1 MKEKSLVVILGNQL
15 FNPALYLNN
24 YLQSDFYMCEDYG
37 LCTFYKHHKHKILH
51 TLSSMRSYRDD
62 LLSLGAKVYYSS
74 IEENNFKEDYVSKL
88 KKFAKKSKYTKLIFF
103 EVEDKFFERKID
115 IMKQEFQIEYLK
127 SPMFLFSREDFSL
140 FIKDKKPFM
149 GSFYKFSRVKNNILM
164 QGNKPVGGKWSYDE
178 ENRKK
183 IPQGLAIPK
192 IRKLNITKNTAALIP
207 YIKKYFSNHIGDLN
221 NFWLPTT
228 RQDAILY
235 LNDFIEKK
243 FNLFGDYEDAIFK
256 EDDFLFHSTLSP
268 LLNLGLIAPE
278 EILNEISKY
287 QSKIKINS
295 YEGFVRQIIGWREF
309 IRGIYQNYE
318 SKLNEGNYF
327 NSFRKM
333 KECWYQGNTGIEP
346 LDNAIKKAIK
356 LGYNHHIERLMIIA
370 NLMNL
375 ARIDPK
381 EVYTWFMEYYVDSS
395 DWVMAPNVYGM
406 GLYSDGGIFST
417 KPYICGS
424 SYILKMSDY
433 KKGEWTDI
441 VDGLYWKF
449 IDENRE
455 KLKRNPRIGI
465 MTKMID
471 NMELKRKE
479 RIFKAAN
486 IFLSST
492 TEGFLQ

>member
-1 MKEKSLVVILGNQL
+1 
-15 FNPALYLNN
+15 
-24 YLQSDFYMCEDYG
+24 
-37 LCTFYKHHKHKILH
+37 
-51 TLSSMRSYRDD
+51 
-62 LLSLGAKVYYSS
+62 
-74 IEENNFKEDYVSKL
+74 
-88 KKFAKKSKYTKLIFF
+88 
-103 EVEDKFFERKID
+103 
-115 IMKQEFQIEYLK
+115 
-127 SPMFLFSREDFSL
+127 
-140 FIKDKKPFM
+140 
-149 GSFYKFSRVKNNILM
+149 
-164 QGNKPVGGKWSYDE
+164 
-178 ENRKK
+178 
-183 IPQGLAIPK
+183 
-192 IRKLNITKNTAALIP
+192 
-207 YIKKYFSNHIGDLN
+207 
-221 NFWLPTT
+221 
-228 RQDAILY
+228 
-235 LNDFIEKK
+235 
-243 FNLFGDYEDAIFK
+243 
-256 EDDFLFHSTLSP
+256 
-268 LLNLGLIAPE
+268 
-278 EILNEISKY
+278 
-287 QSKIKINS
+287 
-295 YEGFVRQIIGWREF
+295 
-309 IRGIYQNYE
+309 
-318 SKLNEGNYF
+318 
-327 NSFRKM
+327 M

-346 LDNAIKKAIK
+346 LDSAIKKAIK

-381 EVYTWFMEYYVDSS
+381 EVYKWFMEYYVDSS

-486 IFLSST
+486 IFLSRT
-492 TEGFLQ
+492 TEDFLQ